1 MVHRE
6 LGRTADATLDCKG
19 MRCPRPIVEMAKAM
33 RRLQV
38 GQVLELL
45 ADDPVAKNDIP
56 AWCQTTGHHFLGRE
70 DEDGSFR
77 FLVRKA
83 K

>member
-1 MVHRE
+1 M
-6 LGRTADATLDCKG
+6 ADTTLDCRG

-33 RRLQV
+33 RRLEV
-38 GQVLELL
+38 GQTLELL
-45 ADDPVAKNDIP
+45 ADDPVAKKDVP
-56 AWCQTTGHHFLGRE
+56 AWCQTTGHDFLGQQE
-70 DEDGSFR
+70 EGPVFR

>member
-1 MVHRE
+1 MAEV
-6 LGRTADATLDCKG
+6 TLDCTG

-33 RRLQV
+33 RRMDN

-45 ADDPVAKNDIP
+45 ADDPVAKNDVP
-56 AWCQTTGHHFLGRE
+56 AWCQMTGHDFLGRQ
-70 DEDGSFR
+70 DEDKRFR

-83 K
+83 G